1 MWSFWDKMHQPSNLN
16 EILPVS
22 YFEGA
27 NFTFDIRFLWF
38 LAAQYPGYTHQ
49 FNFLRFAT
57 YLEKV
62 FSFFSKVSK
71 HYGPSCYFFERAY
84 CKYDIEKNLSIF

>member
-22 YFEGA
+22 CFEGA

-62 FSFFSKVSK
+62 LRFSQKSQNIMA
-71 HYGPSCYFFERAY
+71 PAA
-84 CKYDIEKNLSIF
+84 IFLNVLIANMTLKKI